1 MLAVGAA
8 ATPATRARAV
18 VPIRSATYES
28 PTPLATWG
36 LGLTSPEECS
46 IDVGCRHYVPKTVC
60 GESAGLDTPTDAKIS
75 LWCLVQKHDCHLPC
89 IRRIR
94 APAARPDGRNVP
106 LRNAIMQCIW
116 LVLTRRH
123 SRHTWFS
130 REEREERRPD
140 ARFYEAHRP
149 EKLTERDFIDFIC
162 NVGSQDTPC
171 FELGSAVSP
180 RFTRAAKL
188 NWMRCVLV

>member
-1 MLAVGAA
+1 MTVTCPVSEGFVRLQLVPMGAMCLCGMPSCSA
-8 ATPATRARAV
+8 SGLCLLVATVATR
-18 VPIRSATYES
+18 
-28 PTPLATWG
+28 G
-36 LGLTSPEECS
+36 
-46 IDVGCRHYVPKTVC
+46 
-60 GESAGLDTPTDAKIS
+60 
-75 LWCLVQKHDCHLPC
+75 
-89 IRRIR
+89 
-94 APAARPDGRNVP
+94 
-106 LRNAIMQCIW
+106 
-116 LVLTRRH
+116 
-123 SRHTWFS
+123 FS